1 MLAFVLGATALVAL
15 ALAFVLPT
23 LWTSA
28 RRSALALLAAVPLG
42 AAALYAGFG
51 TPDALDPANR
61 AVPESIEQ
69 AVAQLERRLV
79 REPDSLEGWVLLGR
93 TRKNQGRE
101 TAAAG
106 DFAAAMPHFAA
117 AAEAFRK
124 ARAIAPHEPDLL
136 VETAE
141 AISLSNA
148 ERAFGSE
155 GTALLDDALAKVP
168 NHQRALWFRGI
179 AALQAGD
186 GPGAVARWEA
196 LLPMVDAATAEA
208 LVEQIGG
215 AREASGMPPMDPALV
230 AAAGSAMTAGATPT
244 GEANAALGTA
254 ATNPST
260 TAGTDSA
267 PGAPGTLTITLDAD
281 PAALAALP
289 PQAVLFVFARNAD
302 AAGPPVAAKRLPAA
316 RLPLTITHSDAD
328 RLMPTATLSQTP
340 RVEVS
345 ARYARSGAVTPE
357 AGDLAAPPV
366 VVELAKAAPI
376 ALRLAPSDTPTDA
389 ARAPTF
395 GP

>member
-1 MLAFVLGATALVAL
+1 MLAFFLGATALVAL

-23 LWTSA
+23 LWSSA
-28 RRSALALLAAVPLG
+28 RRSALALLVAVPLG

-51 TPDALDPANR
+51 TPDALDPANTR
-61 AVPESIEQ
+61 APETIAD
-69 AVAQLERRLV
+69 AVAQLERRLE

-124 ARAIAPHEPDLL
+124 ARAIAPDEPDLL

-148 ERAFGSE
+148 ERAFGPE
-155 GTALLDDALAKVP
+155 GTALLDEALAKVP

-230 AAAGSAMTAGATPT
+230 AAASAARAGASAP
-244 GEANAALGTA
+244 ADAAPAGTA
-254 ATNPST
+254 APNDP
-260 TAGTDSA
+260 A
-267 PGAPGTLTITLDAD
+267 PGTPGTLTVTLDAD

-302 AAGPPVAAKRLPAA
+302 AAGPPVAAKRIPAA
-316 RLPLTITHSDAD
+316 RLPMTITLSDAD
-328 RLMPTATLSQTP
+328 RLMPTATLSATP

-357 AGDLAAPPV
+357 AGDLVAPPV
-366 VVELAKAAPI
+366 VVEPANAAPI
-376 ALRLAPSDTPTDA
+376 ALRLSASDAPTDA

>member
-1 MLAFVLGATALVAL
+1 MFAFALGATALVAL

-23 LWTSA
+23 LWNSA
-28 RRSALALLAAVPLG
+28 RRSALALLVAVPIS
-42 AAALYAGFG
+42 AAALYVGFG
-51 TPDALDPANR
+51 TPDALDPSNR

-69 AVAQLERRLV
+69 AVVQLERRLE

-101 TAAAG
+101 TASAG
-106 DFAAAMPHFAA
+106 DFDAAMPHFAA
-117 AAEAFRK
+117 AAAAFRK
-124 ARAIAPHEPDLL
+124 AKAIAPHEPDLL

-148 ERAFGSE
+148 ERAFGLE
-155 GTALLDDALAKVP
+155 GTALLDEALAKVP

-186 GPGAVARWEA
+186 GAGAVARWEA

-215 AREASGMPPMDPALV
+215 AREAAGLPPMDPALI
-230 AAAGSAMTAGATPT
+230 AAASAARA
-244 GEANAALGTA
+244 
-254 ATNPST
+254 
-260 TAGTDSA
+260 SA
-267 PGAPGTLTITLDAD
+267 PAEASAPTDAPATSEPAPGTPGTITVTISAE
-281 PAALAALP
+281 AGALAALP

-302 AAGPPVAAKRLPAA
+302 AAGPPVAARRVPAA
-316 RLPLTITHSDAD
+316 RLPITITLSDAD
-328 RLMPTATLSQTP
+328 RLMPTATLSATP

-345 ARYARSGAVTPE
+345 ARFARSGSVQPE
-357 AGDLAAPPV
+357 AGDLVAPAV
-366 VVELAKAAPI
+366 VVELAQAAPI
-376 ALRLAPSDTPTDA
+376 SLALAPADAPTDA

>member
-1 MLAFVLGATALVAL
+1 MFAFVLGAIALVAL

-23 LWTSA
+23 LWNGA
-28 RRSALALLAAVPLG
+28 RRSAIALLVAVPLG

-61 AVPESIEQ
+61 EVPESIEQ
-69 AVAQLERRLV
+69 AVAQLERRLE
-79 REPDSLEGWVLLGR
+79 REPESLEGWVLLGR

-101 TAAAG
+101 TASAG

-117 AAEAFRK
+117 AAAAFRK
-124 ARAIAPHEPDLL
+124 AKAIAPHEPDLL

-148 ERAFGSE
+148 ERAFGVE
-155 GTALLDDALAKVP
+155 GTALLDEALAKVP

-186 GPGAVARWEA
+186 GAGAVARWEA

-215 AREASGMPPMDPALV
+215 AREAAGLPPMDPALI
-230 AAAGSAMTAGATPT
+230 AAA
-244 GEANAALGTA
+244 TA
-254 ATNPST
+254 AR
-260 TAGTDSA
+260 ASA
-267 PGAPGTLTITLDAD
+267 PAAADAPPAAPTANEPAPGTPGTLTVTISAE
-281 PAALAALP
+281 ASALAALP

-302 AAGPPVAAKRLPAA
+302 AAGPPVAARRVPAA
-316 RLPLTITHSDAD
+316 RLPLTITLSDAD
-328 RLMPTATLSQTP
+328 RLMPTATLSATS

-345 ARYARSGAVTPE
+345 ARFARSGSVQPE
-357 AGDLAAPPV
+357 AGDLVAPAV
-366 VVELAKAAPI
+366 VVELAQAAPI
-376 ALRLAPSDTPTDA
+376 SLALAPSDAPTDA

>member
-1 MLAFVLGATALVAL
+1 MTAFLLGAVALVAL
-15 ALAFVLPT
+15 ALAFILPT
-23 LWTSA
+23 LWNGA
-28 RRSALALLAAVPLG
+28 RRSAIALLVAVPLG

-61 AVPESIEQ
+61 VVPESIEQ
-69 AVAQLERRLV
+69 AVAQLERRLE

-106 DFAAAMPHFAA
+106 DFTAAMPFFAA
-117 AAEAFRK
+117 GADAFRK
-124 ARAIAPHEPDLL
+124 AKAIAPHEPDLL

-148 ERAFGSE
+148 ERAFGDE
-155 GTALLDDALAKVP
+155 GTALLDEALAKVP

-186 GPGAVARWEA
+186 GVGAVARWET

-208 LVEQIGG
+208 LAEQIAG
-215 AREASGMPPMDPALV
+215 AREAAGLPPMDPALIAAASAARATAPSV
-230 AAAGSAMTAGATPT
+230 AADANSPT
-244 GEANAALGTA
+244 GND
-254 ATNPST
+254 P
-260 TAGTDSA
+260 A
-267 PGAPGTLTITLDAD
+267 PGTPGTLTVTISAE
-281 PAALAALP
+281 ASALAALP

-302 AAGPPVAAKRLPAA
+302 AAGPPVAARRVPAA
-316 RLPLTITHSDAD
+316 RLPLTITLSDAD
-328 RLMPTATLSQTP
+328 RLMPTATLSATP

-345 ARYARSGAVTPE
+345 ARFARSGSVQPE
-357 AGDLAAPPV
+357 AGDLVAPPV
-366 VVELAKAAPI
+366 VVELANATPI
-376 ALRLAPSDTPTDA
+376 ALALSPVDAPTDA

>member
-1 MLAFVLGATALVAL
+1 MFAFALGATALVAL

-23 LWTSA
+23 LWNSA
-28 RRSALALLAAVPLG
+28 RRSALALLVAVPIS
-42 AAALYAGFG
+42 AAALYVGFG
-51 TPDALDPANR
+51 TPDALDPSNR

-69 AVAQLERRLV
+69 AVVQLERRLE

-101 TAAAG
+101 TASAG
-106 DFAAAMPHFAA
+106 DFDAAMPHFAA
-117 AAEAFRK
+117 AAAAFRK
-124 ARAIAPHEPDLL
+124 AKAIAPHEPDLL

-148 ERAFGSE
+148 ERAFGLE
-155 GTALLDDALAKVP
+155 GTALLDEALAKVP

-186 GPGAVARWEA
+186 GAGAVARWEA

-215 AREASGMPPMDPALV
+215 AREAAGLPPMDPALI
-230 AAAGSAMTAGATPT
+230 AAASAARA
-244 GEANAALGTA
+244 
-254 ATNPST
+254 
-260 TAGTDSA
+260 SA
-267 PGAPGTLTITLDAD
+267 PAEASAPTDAPATSEPAPGTPGTITVTISAE
-281 PAALAALP
+281 ASALAALP

-302 AAGPPVAAKRLPAA
+302 AAGPPVAARRVPAA
-316 RLPLTITHSDAD
+316 RLPITITLSDAD
-328 RLMPTATLSQTP
+328 RLMPTATLSATS

-345 ARYARSGAVTPE
+345 ARFARSGSVQPE
-357 AGDLAAPPV
+357 AGDLVAPAV
-366 VVELAKAAPI
+366 VVELAQAAPI
-376 ALRLAPSDTPTDA
+376 SLSLAPSDAPTDA

>member
-1 MLAFVLGATALVAL
+1 MLAFVLGATALIAL
-15 ALAFVLPT
+15 ALAFVMPT
-23 LWTSA
+23 LWTHA
-28 RRSALALLAAVPLG
+28 RRSAVALLAAVPIG

-69 AVAQLERRLV
+69 AVAQLERRLE
-79 REPDSLEGWVLLGR
+79 REPESLEGWVLLGR

-101 TAAAG
+101 TASAG

-117 AAEAFRK
+117 AAAAFRK
-124 ARAIAPHEPDLL
+124 ARDLAPNEADLL

-148 ERAFGSE
+148 ERAFGAE

-186 GPGAVARWEA
+186 GAGAVARWEA

-215 AREASGMPPMDPALV
+215 AREAAGLPPMDAALS
-230 AAAGSAMTAGATPT
+230 AAANEPAS
-244 GEANAALGTA
+244 
-254 ATNPST
+254 
-260 TAGTDSA
+260 
-267 PGAPGTLTITLDAD
+267 GAPGTLTVTISADAD
-281 PAALAALP
+281 TLAALP

-302 AAGPPVAAKRLPAA
+302 AAGPPVAARRVPAA
-316 RLPLTITHSDAD
+316 RLPLTLTLSDAD
-328 RLMPTATLSQTP
+328 RLMPTATLSATP

-345 ARYARSGAVTPE
+345 ARFALSGSVQAE
-357 AGDLAAPPV
+357 AGDLVAPPV
-366 VVELAKAAPI
+366 VVDLASAEPLE
-376 ALRLAPSDTPTDA
+376 LRLAPGDAPTDA

-395 GP
+395 GR

>member
-1 MLAFVLGATALVAL
+1 MFAFALGATALVAL

-23 LWTSA
+23 LWNSA
-28 RRSALALLAAVPLG
+28 RRSALALLVAVPIS
-42 AAALYAGFG
+42 AAALYVGFG
-51 TPDALDPANR
+51 TPDALDPSNR

-69 AVAQLERRLV
+69 AVVQLERRLE

-101 TAAAG
+101 TASAG
-106 DFAAAMPHFAA
+106 DFDAAMPHFAA
-117 AAEAFRK
+117 AAAAFRK
-124 ARAIAPHEPDLL
+124 AKAIAPHEPDLL

-148 ERAFGSE
+148 ERAFGLE
-155 GTALLDDALAKVP
+155 GTALLDEALAKVP

-186 GPGAVARWEA
+186 GAGAVARWEA

-215 AREASGMPPMDPALV
+215 AREAAGLPPMDPALI
-230 AAAGSAMTAGATPT
+230 AAASAARA
-244 GEANAALGTA
+244 
-254 ATNPST
+254 
-260 TAGTDSA
+260 SA
-267 PGAPGTLTITLDAD
+267 PGEASAPADAPTMSEPAPGTPGTITVTISAE
-281 PAALAALP
+281 ASALAALP

-302 AAGPPVAAKRLPAA
+302 AAGPPVAARRVPAA
-316 RLPLTITHSDAD
+316 RLPITITLSDAD
-328 RLMPTATLSQTP
+328 RLMPTATLSATS

-345 ARYARSGAVTPE
+345 ARFARSGSVQPE
-357 AGDLAAPPV
+357 AGDLVAPPV
-366 VVELAKAAPI
+366 VVELANATPI
-376 ALRLAPSDTPTDA
+376 ALALSPSDAPTDA

>member
-1 MLAFVLGATALVAL
+1 MFAFVLGAIALVAL

-23 LWTSA
+23 LWNGA
-28 RRSALALLAAVPLG
+28 RRSAIALLVAVPLG

-61 AVPESIEQ
+61 EVPESIEQ
-69 AVAQLERRLV
+69 AVVQLERRLE
-79 REPDSLEGWVLLGR
+79 REPESLEGWVLLGR

-101 TAAAG
+101 TASAG

-117 AAEAFRK
+117 AAAAFRK
-124 ARAIAPHEPDLL
+124 ARDLAPHEPDLL

-148 ERAFGSE
+148 ERAFGPE
-155 GTALLDDALAKVP
+155 GTSLLDEALAKVP

-186 GPGAVARWEA
+186 GAGAVARWEA

-215 AREASGMPPMDPALV
+215 AREAAGLPPMDTALI
-230 AAAGSAMTAGATPT
+230 AAA
-244 GEANAALGTA
+244 TA
-254 ATNPST
+254 AR
-260 TAGTDSA
+260 ASA
-267 PGAPGTLTITLDAD
+267 PAAADAPQTAAPMANEPAPGTPGTLTVTISAE
-281 PAALAALP
+281 ASALAALP

-302 AAGPPVAAKRLPAA
+302 AAGPPVAARRVTAA
-316 RLPLTITHSDAD
+316 RLPITITLSDAD
-328 RLMPTATLSQTP
+328 RLMPTATLSATS

-345 ARYARSGAVTPE
+345 ARFARSGSVQPE
-357 AGDLAAPPV
+357 AGDLVAPPV
-366 VVELAKAAPI
+366 VVELAEAAPI
-376 ALRLAPSDTPTDA
+376 SLALAPSDAPTDA

>member
-1 MLAFVLGATALVAL
+1 MTAFLLGAVALVAL
-15 ALAFVLPT
+15 ALAFILPT
-23 LWTSA
+23 LWNGA
-28 RRSALALLAAVPLG
+28 RRSALALLVAVPVG
-42 AAALYAGFG
+42 AAALYVGFG

-69 AVAQLERRLV
+69 AVAQLERRLE

-124 ARAIAPHEPDLL
+124 AKAIAPHEPDLL

-148 ERAFGSE
+148 ERAFGPE
-155 GTALLDDALAKVP
+155 GTALLDEALAKVP

-186 GPGAVARWEA
+186 GAGAVARWEA

-215 AREASGMPPMDPALV
+215 AREAAGLPHMDPALI
-230 AAAGSAMTAGATPT
+230 AAASAARADAPTP
-244 GEANAALGTA
+244 AAPSA
-254 ATNPST
+254 A
-260 TAGTDSA
+260 SA
-267 PGAPGTLTITLDAD
+267 PTTTEPAPGSPGTLTVTISADAS
-281 PAALAALP
+281 ALVALP

-302 AAGPPVAAKRLPAA
+302 AAGPPVAARRVPAA
-316 RLPLTITHSDAD
+316 RLPITITLSDAD
-328 RLMPTATLSQTP
+328 RLMPTATLSATP

-345 ARYARSGAVTPE
+345 ARFARSGSVQPE
-357 AGDLAAPPV
+357 AGDLVAPPV
-366 VVELAKAAPI
+366 VVELANATPI
-376 ALRLAPSDTPTDA
+376 ALALSPGEAPTDA

>member
-1 MLAFVLGATALVAL
+1 MFAFALGATALVAL

-23 LWTSA
+23 LWNSA
-28 RRSALALLAAVPLG
+28 RRSALALLVAVPIG

-51 TPDALDPANR
+51 TPDALDPSNR

-69 AVAQLERRLV
+69 AVVQLERRLE

-101 TAAAG
+101 TASAG
-106 DFAAAMPHFAA
+106 DFDAAMPHFAA
-117 AAEAFRK
+117 AAAAFRK
-124 ARAIAPHEPDLL
+124 AKAIAPHEPDLL

-148 ERAFGSE
+148 ERAFGLE
-155 GTALLDDALAKVP
+155 GTALLDEALAKVP

-186 GPGAVARWEA
+186 GAGAVARWEA

-215 AREASGMPPMDPALV
+215 AREAAGLPPMDPALI
-230 AAAGSAMTAGATPT
+230 AAASAARA
-244 GEANAALGTA
+244 
-254 ATNPST
+254 
-260 TAGTDSA
+260 SA
-267 PGAPGTLTITLDAD
+267 PGEASAPADAPTMSEPAPGTPGTITVTISAE
-281 PAALAALP
+281 ASALAALP

-302 AAGPPVAAKRLPAA
+302 AAGPPVAARRVPAA
-316 RLPLTITHSDAD
+316 RLPITITLSDAD
-328 RLMPTATLSQTP
+328 RLMPTATLSATS

-345 ARYARSGAVTPE
+345 ARFARSGSVQPE
-357 AGDLAAPPV
+357 AGDLVAPPV
-366 VVELAKAAPI
+366 VVELANATPI
-376 ALRLAPSDTPTDA
+376 ALALSPSDAPTDA